1 MKKRQ
6 VFYSFHYDNDV
17 MRVQLVRNI
26 GALDG
31 NTPVSA
37 NEWEAIKR
45 SGDKAIQN
53 WIDGHM
59 AYRSCVIVLVGK
71 ETANR
76 EWVKYEIEK
85 AWKDRK
91 GLFGIY
97 IHNLSDP
104 RTGTCAQGQNP
115 FVQCSLSD
123 GRKLSDV
130 VKCYNPIVFDAYN
143 DIKNHI
149 ANWIENAISDRA

>member
-1 MKKRQ
+1 
-6 VFYSFHYDNDV
+6 
-17 MRVQLVRNI
+17 MRVQLIRNI

-31 NTPVSA
+31 NAPASA
-37 NEWEAIKR
+37 NEWETIKR

-53 WIDGHM
+53 WIDAHM
-59 AYRSCVIVLVGK
+59 AYRSCVIVLVGM

-85 AWKDRK
+85 AWTDGK

-104 RTGTCAQGQNP
+104 RTGTCTQGQNP
-115 FVQCSLSD
+115 FVQFSLSD

-130 VKCYNPIVFDAYN
+130 VRCYNPSVFDAYN
-143 DIKNHI
+143 DIKSHI
-149 ANWIENAISDRA
+149 AIWIENAINSRMT